1 MSITKTF
8 YFIDDLSKSNLMPR
22 YAIGPKLTNLPELQS
37 KIETK
42 EKKPDFGK
50 KNSLTGF

>member
-1 MSITKTF
+1 
-8 YFIDDLSKSNLMPR
+8 MPR